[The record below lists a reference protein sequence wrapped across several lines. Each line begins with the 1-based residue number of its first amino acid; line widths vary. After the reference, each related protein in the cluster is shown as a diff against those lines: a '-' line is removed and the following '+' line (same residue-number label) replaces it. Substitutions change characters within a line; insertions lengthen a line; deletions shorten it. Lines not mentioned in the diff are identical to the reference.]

1 MTSLLESYRGYVTAV
16 SPIHIGNGLTYNK
29 KEYILY
35 QAKRPVVIIP
45 DMRKLYGQLCAL
57 GYGAAFEDFMLDP
70 EQKDLSRWLKDHKVA
85 KDFYD
90 SIGLYALSN
99 LDSAVKL
106 NGINPFIKDG
116 SGLPYIPG
124 SSIKGMI
131 RTCLMIW
138 EIAKKQKLNRIP
150 QIKVITEPLERPDK
164 SFLRNECKDIEAQ
177 IFNTLERN
185 KKKFDDM
192 VNSCMSGLIVGDSD
206 CFDYKQLTLAQVSAL
221 QLNGQDKKLNVFKEC
236 IIPGTKVGFTLTLD
250 KSLCP
255 YSLENIREAIDFSAK
270 LIFAGFYSKFKV
282 TPINSSG
289 IFWLGGNTGFTT
301 KTIMHAL
308 YDENEAVKNT
318 DQVFKHTLGKKVY
331 KMHGHARD
339 VEIGMAPH
347 TCRCCSYY
355 GKLYDMGRCR
365 VDFES
370 LK

>member
-29 KEYILY
+29 KEYILR

-45 DMRKLYGQLCAL
+45 DMRKLYEQLCAL
-57 GYGAAFEDFMLDP
+57 GHGVAFEDFMLDP
-70 EQKDLSRWLKDHKVA
+70 EQKDLFQWLKDKEIA

-90 SIGLYALSN
+90 SIGLYALRT

-116 SGLPYIPG
+116 TGLPYIPG
-124 SSIKGMI
+124 SSIKGML

-138 EIAKKQKLNRIP
+138 EIAKNQKLNRIS
-150 QIKVITEPLERPDK
+150 QIKDIIR
-164 SFLRNECKDIEAQ
+164 SECKDIEAQ

-185 KKKFDDM
+185 KKRFDDM

-206 CFDYKQLTLAQVSAL
+206 CFDYKQLILAQVSAL
-221 QLNGQDKKLNVFKEC
+221 KLNGQDKKFNVFKEC
-236 IIPGTKVGFTLTLD
+236 IKPETRVGFTLTLD

-255 YSLENIREAIDFSAK
+255 YSIESIREAIDFSAK
-270 LIFAGFYSKFKV
+270 LVFDRFYSKFKV